1 MPGVSGIE
9 LLERLK
15 KDQRTCAL
23 PVIML
28 TNAADLEVAR
38 AAFALGARDYVLKA
52 GFSLSALLERVEH
65 VLAHPSPVAVQVVT
79 SASGAGKVRVATPVI
94 TAGILASPQPVTSD
108 AQHPL
113 RLVRERA
120 AARAFPG
127 ALTEILGL
135 VAAAQGSV
143 TDLVAALRR
152 DPALSARVLKAA
164 NSAAVGHAR
173 SISSLDDA
181 AQVLGTKVIRDL
193 ALGMGLFSPSDGED
207 AHRCLLHSLAT
218 GLFMERFTADL
229 AEAGLGYAVGLCHE
243 LGDLAVRDALA
254 QPLADAATLAAR
266 EGLSLVDAERRVL
279 GTSRSRLAIAA
290 FETMKLPEG
299 VAAPIVDLL
308 SDERMPAQGTRTRRL
323 QLAETYA
330 NALMLA
336 WRRDGEVCPLKSE
349 DLADLGPAGR
359 NPVWKEVKTQAL
371 ASTAMA
377 VGGPPPPPLFTAR
390 RATCQ
395 LVRAA
400 GGLAGDPLTL
410 ALGGLCR
417 LVERDR
423 LPSSAAEWQGAPV
436 LITVR
441 GARRE
446 ATGWVESLVAAVTAG
461 PRSAP
466 VLVIADVERMAD
478 LPTGVSAMPARTS
491 LDALDAVVRAGE

>member
-1 MPGVSGIE
+1 
-9 LLERLK
+9 
-15 KDQRTCAL
+15 
-23 PVIML
+23 
-28 TNAADLEVAR
+28 
-38 AAFALGARDYVLKA
+38 
-52 GFSLSALLERVEH
+52 
-65 VLAHPSPVAVQVVT
+65 
-79 SASGAGKVRVATPVI
+79 
-94 TAGILASPQPVTSD
+94 
-108 AQHPL
+108 
-113 RLVRERA
+113 
-120 AARAFPG
+120 
-127 ALTEILGL
+127 
-135 VAAAQGSV
+135 V

-423 LPSSAAEWQGAPV
+423 LPSSAAEWQGATV